1 MAICGHLYF
10 SVYLLFIAK
19 PVGCTVG
26 SILKFGNRDL
36 VILKFGIWITLILS
50 KVSLKN
56 WHKSN
61 LDQVILDS
69 KTWDFQIRINL
80 IQIKFFEQLGPG

>member
-69 KTWDFQIRINL
+69 KTCDVENPVNL
-80 IQIKFFEQLGPG
+80 IHIKSF